1 MEIDININRA
11 NVEAFEAKR
20 RAKIEA
26 SFSVIAER
34 VAAHRSVEGA
44 IDAVLNGAL
53 FFRRFN
59 TTPIERVM
67 AGDRIKRFEEIRDT
81 QIERGMTDI
90 LALMEGGV
98 RVDRAIRR
106 VSKARITRH
115 WEF

>member
-1 MEIDININRA
+1 MENDINRA

-20 RAKIEA
+20 RAKIKA

-44 IDAVLNGAL
+44 IDAVLHGAL
-53 FFRRFN
+53 FLRRFN
-59 TTPIERVM
+59 TTPRERAM
-67 AGDRIKRFEEIRDT
+67 AEERIKRFEQIRDR

-90 LALMEGGV
+90 LELMKGGV

-106 VSKARITRH
+106 VSEGRMKGH

>member
-20 RAKIEA
+20 RTKIKA

-44 IDAVLNGAL
+44 IDAILNGAS
-53 FFRRFN
+53 FFRKFN
-59 TTPIERVM
+59 TTPRERVM
-67 AGDRIKRFEEIRDT
+67 AGERIKRFEELRDR

-106 VSKARITRH
+106 VSKARMIGH